1 MRRTLWSTGTRQ
13 GNTDLSPG
21 PQFDNTSTIGFA
33 GRASEG
39 VRARMLGAMT
49 HRLLLVEDD
58 DGIALPLVRTLE
70 RDGYDV
76 ERVAAG
82 AAAVDRVAQPGT
94 DDPDLVILDLGLP
107 DMDGLDVCQRIREG
121 GYLGGV
127 LIVTARGGELDRVL
141 GLDVGA
147 DDYLVKP
154 FMLSELLAR
163 VRALLRRTASPAG
176 GPAVAT
182 VPDMPDDTLEEFR
195 VDRRTRQVW
204 VAGGEVPLNAKEFDL
219 LAELHERDGAVVTR
233 EHLMDEVW
241 DENWYGSTKVLDV
254 TMARLRQKLDGH
266 EAPVQIVTVRGVGF
280 RLEQGR
286 PDA

>member
-1 MRRTLWSTGTRQ
+1 
-13 GNTDLSPG
+13 
-21 PQFDNTSTIGFA
+21 
-33 GRASEG
+33 
-39 VRARMLGAMT
+39 MLGAMT

-70 RDGYDV
+70 RDGYAV

-82 AAAVDRVAQPGT
+82 LAAVERVRERGKDEPE
-94 DDPDLVILDLGLP
+94 LVILDLGLP
-107 DMDGLDVCQRIREG
+107 DVDGLDVCQRIRET
-121 GYLGGV
+121 GYAGGV

-163 VRALLRRTASPAG
+163 VRALLRRTTTPIGEPTG
-176 GPAVAT
+176 GGANAD
-182 VPDMPDDTLEEFR
+182 PDTMSEEFR
-195 VDRRTRQVW
+195 VDSRTRRVW
-204 VAGGEVPLNAKEFDL
+204 VAGEEVPLNAKEFDL
-219 LAELHERDGAVVTR
+219 LAELHDHGGAVVTR
-233 EHLMDEVW
+233 EHLMDQVW
-241 DENWYGSTKVLDV
+241 DANWFGSTKVLDV

-286 PDA
+286 ADA

>member
-1 MRRTLWSTGTRQ
+1 
-13 GNTDLSPG
+13 
-21 PQFDNTSTIGFA
+21 
-33 GRASEG
+33 
-39 VRARMLGAMT
+39 MLGAMT

-70 RDGYDV
+70 RDGYAV
-76 ERVAAG
+76 ERVATG
-82 AAAVDRVAQPGT
+82 HDAVDRVGERGT
-94 DDPDLVILDLGLP
+94 AEPELVILDLGLP

-121 GYLGGV
+121 GYPGVV

-154 FMLSELLAR
+154 FLLSELLAR
-163 VRALLRRTASPAG
+163 VRALLRRTTTSPAG
-176 GPAVAT
+176 QPAVQAAD
-182 VPDMPDDTLEEFR
+182 VLDAPSEKFR
-195 VDRRTRQVW
+195 VDLRTRQVW
-204 VAGGEVPLNAKEFDL
+204 VDEAEVPLNAKEFDL
-219 LAELHERDGAVVTR
+219 LAELHEHGGAVVTR

-241 DENWYGSTKVLDV
+241 DANWFGSTKVLDV

-266 EAPVQIVTVRGVGF
+266 AAPVQIVTVRGVGF

-286 PDA
+286 ADA

>member
-1 MRRTLWSTGTRQ
+1 
-13 GNTDLSPG
+13 
-21 PQFDNTSTIGFA
+21 
-33 GRASEG
+33 
-39 VRARMLGAMT
+39 MLGAMT

-70 RDGYDV
+70 RDGYAV
-76 ERVAAG
+76 ERVATG
-82 AAAVDRVAQPGT
+82 LAAVDRVREREAEVPG
-94 DDPDLVILDLGLP
+94 LVILDLGLP

-121 GYLGGV
+121 GYAGGV

-163 VRALLRRTASPAG
+163 VRALLRRTTTAPAAEPAAG
-176 GPAVAT
+176 GAGPVPDAVA
-182 VPDMPDDTLEEFR
+182 EEFR
-195 VDRRTRQVW
+195 VDPRTRQVW
-204 VAGGEVPLNAKEFDL
+204 VADEEVPLNAKEFDL
-219 LAELHERDGAVVTR
+219 LAELHEHGGAVVTR
-233 EHLMDEVW
+233 EHLMDQVW
-241 DENWYGSTKVLDV
+241 DENWFGSTKVLDV

-286 PDA
+286 ADA

>member
-1 MRRTLWSTGTRQ
+1 
-13 GNTDLSPG
+13 
-21 PQFDNTSTIGFA
+21 
-33 GRASEG
+33 
-39 VRARMLGAMT
+39 MLGAMT

-70 RDGYDV
+70 RDGYAV
-76 ERVAAG
+76 ERVATG
-82 AAAVDRVAQPGT
+82 LAAVERVRERRT
-94 DDPDLVILDLGLP
+94 DEPEMVILDLGLP
-107 DMDGLDVCQRIREG
+107 DVDGLDVCQRIRES
-121 GYLGGV
+121 GYAGGV

-163 VRALLRRTASPAG
+163 VRALLRRTTALAG
-176 GPAVAT
+176 GPAVVEGGA
-182 VPDMPDDTLEEFR
+182 VPDTMSEEFR
-195 VDRRTRQVW
+195 LDPRTRQVW
-204 VAGGEVPLNAKEFDL
+204 VAGEEVPLNAKEFDL
-219 LAELHERDGAVVTR
+219 LAELHEQGGAVVTR
-233 EHLMDEVW
+233 EHLMDQVW
-241 DENWYGSTKVLDV
+241 DANWFGSTKVLDV

-286 PDA
+286 SDA